1 VLKGLTFL
9 LTLPYRD
16 RKLVKIK
23 KSSPLQHIGAQCVNQ
38 EDFYALGIA
47 WIILE
52 KGINEFWCLYCTI
65 QTKNKRKI

>member
-23 KSSPLQHIGAQCVNQ
+23 KTVRCS
-38 EDFYALGIA
+38 
-47 WIILE
+47 
-52 KGINEFWCLYCTI
+52 T
-65 QTKNKRKI
+65 